1 MVHFVGT
8 FPPIQADLVAERLG
22 QRGSNPQIPGSI
34 PGSVRSLLPL
44 TMAPKAG
51 PVTGTFACAVIP
63 CVWEVIESLAGG
75 TTLFHT
81 SVQIGGIRSILA

>member
-1 MVHFVGT
+1 MKMPISQFLDFWLSFFYFELSFSDFFVKKNTVPLKMV
-8 FPPIQADLVAERLG
+8 
-22 QRGSNPQIPGSI
+22 
-34 PGSVRSLLPL
+34 
-44 TMAPKAG
+44 PKAG

-63 CVWEVIESLAGG
+63 CVWEVIESSAGG